1 MNEFYN
7 APHYP
12 SKLSY
17 FLLIKRGIVNLIEVL
32 IRCLRFHSPIAKG
45 TPVWHKTKTSIIK
58 IIFYQSRIKKFKL
71 RWMSNK
77 RIFEI
82 CSTTFFFLVGY
93 LKIILLKDYWLV

>member
-45 TPVWHKTKTSIIK
+45 TPVWHKTKTSN
-58 IIFYQSRIKKFKL
+58 IKKFKL

-93 LKIILLKDYWLV
+93 LEIILLKDYWLV